1 MSSTITDPE
10 VLAFIDRTNAFYP
23 PDAVKLSIADQRSHY
38 DRMCRDFRRPRPAGL
53 AVEGGGLQGAGRLI
67 PIRRYW
73 PTEPGQSRVVYF
85 HGGGFVVG
93 GLESHDDVC
102 AEIADTCGL
111 EVVAVD
117 YRLCPEHPHPAAYD
131 DALAAVDH
139 LADRPLIVAG
149 DSAGGNLAAAVSL
162 VRQNKISGQV
172 LIYPGL
178 GGEAKH
184 LPSYSDRA
192 EAPLL
197 STQDV
202 RYYGRIRAAGR
213 NVSEDPTF
221 APLRAKS
228 FRGLPPC
235 FISAAEHDP
244 LRDDGD
250 DYVAQLSKAGVPA
263 ELLIE
268 PELPHGHLRA
278 RSMSTRAA
286 EAFARVC
293 KAITDFDT
301 RGLSLGG

>member
-1 MSSTITDPE
+1 MSSTITDPD

-23 PDAVKLSIADQRSHY
+23 PDAVALSISDQRTHY
-38 DRMCRDFRRPRPAGL
+38 DRMCADFRRPRPAGL
-53 AVEGGGLQGAGRLI
+53 GVEGGGLQGPGGLI

-73 PTEPGQSRVVYF
+73 PKDPGQARVVYF

-102 AEIADTCGL
+102 AEIADTCNL

-139 LADRPLIVAG
+139 LADRPLIVVG
-149 DSAGGNLAAAVSL
+149 DSAGGNLAAAVAL
-162 VRQNKISGQV
+162 ARPKKINAQV

-178 GGEAKH
+178 GGESKN
-184 LPSYSDRA
+184 LLSYSERA
-192 EAPLL
+192 NAPLL
-197 STQDV
+197 TTEDV
-202 RYYGRIRAAGR
+202 QYYGRMRAGITD
-213 NVSEDPTF
+213 VSEDASF
-221 APLRAKS
+221 APLRSKN
-228 FRGLPPC
+228 FRNLPPC

-244 LRDDGD
+244 LRDDGE
-250 DYVAQLSKAGVPA
+250 DYVAELSNAGFAA
-263 ELLIE
+263 ELVIE

-278 RSMSTRAA
+278 RSMSARAA

-293 KAITDFDT
+293 QAISSFD
-301 RGLSLGG
+301 RGIS